1 MRFNG
6 KPLFLPYYLPSLLA
20 WIAASSVGPVLPL
33 YAQSLGA
40 GIAGAGTVIGMV
52 GLGSLVGN
60 IPAGIIIPRFGP
72 RRVLI
77 AAYLTEAIAF
87 ALILL
92 FSTVLPLMV
101 LMFITGIAH
110 AMARITQLY
119 IFRGTIP
126 KEQRGRALA
135 LLAGNMRIGS
145 FIGPA
150 AGGFIVLYFG
160 YSTYFVFSAA
170 IAAVAGGISFITVP
184 RSVYRETPAV
194 RDGAPSVFA
203 VIRENHRVFLTAGF
217 AIVMLQMMRFA
228 RQAILPL
235 WGVHIGIDIAAIGT
249 LFSIMTGVEMLL
261 FYPAGYIM
269 DRFGRRAT
277 GLPAMVVLA
286 IALAL
291 TPLVASYSVFILV
304 VILSGIGNG
313 LGSGI
318 NMTLSTDYAPDAAA
332 GRFLGI
338 WRTIGDAG
346 TTIGPILIGAL
357 GAAVSLAL
365 APLIVAGLGLVGA
378 LALLKAPPPP
388 LSPPP
393 QSRN

>member
-1 MRFNG
+1 MRFDP
-6 KPLFLPYYLPSLLA
+6 KPLFLPYYFPSLLA

-40 GIAGAGTVIGMV
+40 GIAGAGAVIGMV
-52 GLGSLVGN
+52 GFGSLVGN

-77 AAYLTEAIAF
+77 AAYVTEAIAF
-87 ALILL
+87 ALTLL
-92 FSTVLPLMV
+92 VTTLLPLMV
-101 LMFITGIAH
+101 LMFVTGVAH

-150 AGGFIVLYFG
+150 TGGFIVLYLG
-160 YSTYFVFSAA
+160 YAAYFVFSAA
-170 IAAVAGGISFITVP
+170 IVSFAGVLSFFTVP
-184 RSVYRETPAV
+184 RSVYREAATDQ
-194 RDGAPSVFA
+194 DGAPSVFA
-203 VIRENHRVFLTAGF
+203 VVRDNHAVFLTAGF

-228 RQAILPL
+228 RQAVLPL

-277 GLPAMVVLA
+277 GLPAMLILA
-286 IALAL
+286 VALVL
-291 TPLVASYSVFILV
+291 TPLVSSYGVFILV
-304 VILSGIGNG
+304 VMISGVGNG

-318 NMTLSTDYAPDAAA
+318 NMTLSTDYAPDEAA

-346 TTIGPILIGAL
+346 TTVGPILIGAL
-357 GAAVSLAL
+357 GAAVSLAV
-365 APLIVAGLGLVGA
+365 APLVVAGMGIAGAVALVF
-378 LALLKAPPPP
+378 APPP
-388 LSPPP
+388 
-393 QSRN
+393 RK